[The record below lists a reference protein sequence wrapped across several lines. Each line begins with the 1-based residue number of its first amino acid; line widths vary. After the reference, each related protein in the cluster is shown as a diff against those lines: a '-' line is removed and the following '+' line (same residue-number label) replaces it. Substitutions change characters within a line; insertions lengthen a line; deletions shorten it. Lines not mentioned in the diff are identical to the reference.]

1 MYTKN
6 ITPSERKPWKTDAY
20 FYDHMSW
27 KADTLTPVC
36 MRFAQAD
43 WGLGNY
49 LPLRGWK
56 TTTHTVTSTQL
67 CTMTVD

>member
-43 WGLGNY
+43 WGLGNIC
-49 LPLRGWK
+49 R
-56 TTTHTVTSTQL
+56 S
-67 CTMTVD
+67 VDGKG